1 MENMKTRLFEKYNIP
16 VPRYTSYP
24 TVPFWDSETYSSEG
38 WANHIANLNKE
49 VLCEKGISLYI
60 HLPFCESLCTFCGCN
75 KRITKNH
82 NVEGAYIDNVLKEWK
97 LYLALFQH
105 KPLIKEI
112 HLGGGTP
119 TFFSAENLRKLISG
133 ILENAQADSDIQMSL
148 EGHPN
153 HTSTEHLETL
163 YQLGF
168 RRISFGVQDYD
179 PIVQKAIHRIQ
190 SFEQVQKVTNM
201 ARAIG
206 FTSISHDLVFGL
218 PFQHIQSIED
228 SIAKTLELTP
238 DRISFYSYAHVPWI
252 KGTGQR
258 GYSEENLP
266 KSTEKRA
273 LYERGKALLEKAG
286 YLEVGFDHFALPS
299 DELFMAMQNK
309 TLHRNFMGYTT
320 IASQTLIGLGVS
332 AISDGAGAFSQN
344 VKVVEEYEALLAIDK
359 LPTERGHFLSDQD
372 AIIQKQIMDLMC
384 RFETSIENHPQL
396 VEVILRLKP
405 VLEDNLAKLEEST
418 LKVLPNGIPFVRNI
432 CLALDEKYWERI
444 PKSQLFSSAV

>member
-1 MENMKTRLFEKYNIP
+1 M
-16 VPRYTSYP
+16 
-24 TVPFWDSETYSSEG
+24 
-38 WANHIANLNKE
+38 
-49 VLCEKGISLYI
+49 
-60 HLPFCESLCTFCGCN
+60 
-75 KRITKNH
+75 
-82 NVEGAYIDNVLKEWK
+82 LKEWK
-97 LYLALFQH
+97 LYLALFKH

-119 TFFSAENLRKLISG
+119 TFFSAENLHKLISV
-133 ILENAQADSDIQMSL
+133 ILENTKVSPDLQMSL

-228 SIAKTLELTP
+228 SIAKTLELAP

-266 KSTEKRA
+266 KSTDKRA
-273 LYERGKALLEKAG
+273 LYERGKDLLEKAG

-299 DELFMAMQNK
+299 DELFLAMQNK

-320 IASQTLIGLGVS
+320 IASHTLIGLGVS

-344 VKVVEEYEALLAIDK
+344 VKVVEEYEALLKMDK
-359 LPTERGHFLSDQD
+359 LPTERGHFLSDHD

-384 RFETSIENHPQL
+384 RFETSIDNHPQ
-396 VEVILRLKP
+396 VAEVILRLKP
-405 VLEDNLAKLEEST
+405 ALDDNLAEIEGST
-418 LKVLPNGIPFVRNI
+418 LKVMPDGVPFVRNI
-432 CLALDEKYWERI
+432 CLALDEKYWEKV